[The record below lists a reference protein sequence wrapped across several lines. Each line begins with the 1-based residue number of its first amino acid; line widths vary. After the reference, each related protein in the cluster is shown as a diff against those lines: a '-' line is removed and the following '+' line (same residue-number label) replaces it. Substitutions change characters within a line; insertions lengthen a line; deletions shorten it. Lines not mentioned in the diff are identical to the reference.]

1 MSGQEEIIGALANLE
16 GITAQYDDV
25 IKAESDLARQECA
38 LVSAEHL
45 QAEFVRL
52 AADNRLL
59 NIGIIGRVKAGKSSL
74 LNSVFFN
81 GESILPK
88 AATPMTASLTVMTY
102 GDTFSATVEYYSASD
117 IDEIKRLHD
126 EYEGILQPKIEAHK
140 KVIEERAKKKGES
153 LNPADTAAKAK
164 RLAEGEI
171 KNERLSSSFGHYELM
186 AASGKLAEM
195 RTHGTEEIIEAKNLN
210 ELMGQLNNYVGSGGA
225 LMPFTRNAVIR
236 LPMDSLRDIQVVDTP
251 GINDPVAS
259 RTERTNEYLSKCDV
273 VFIVSPSGQFTSS
286 EDVNLMDRLS
296 SKEGVRELYFVGSQV
311 DNQLY
316 GNPGE
321 ESGWNLHKALDAIRS
336 DLSGHAAQTLASLK
350 QSSPEVGDLFDQ
362 LVRDG
367 KERVIVTSALC
378 HAMLLR
384 FNERASWDSGM
395 NHVWGLL
402 SEHYPDYFGSEGSAK
417 TNLEKLSGV
426 DIVSAKI
433 AGARKGKDAI
443 IAAKQADYLEGQAK
457 NIASFREKLKSA
469 IVNKID
475 VLNNTDLKT
484 VQAQVKNLK
493 QMSSKVSN
501 AIDGTFEDCVD
512 DFKVDLRNTIIQKSK
527 VLFEESK
534 GSVND
539 AEKTESR
546 SYTYSTGWWI
556 FKTHHVGHEEV
567 TTIRAGAVKNTLNN
581 LINDLRDNLI
591 NSVEAAK
598 IAWKK
603 SVQQKIT
610 RALMEAV
617 GDDVDIIDFEMLK
630 TALRRMVGNLEL
642 PDFDISSHAFTN
654 SQTGNLEGSEAES
667 FISEAQAYQGQ
678 LRTYYSKQTNDF
690 VNALEKSAKR
700 EQMSGMILG
709 DISAQLETLEKEL
722 GNKKLTLQRLDKCL
736 KALQE
741 LG

>member
-1 MSGQEEIIGALANLE
+1 MSGQEEIIGALAKLE

-38 LVSAEHL
+38 LVSADHL
-45 QAEFVRL
+45 RAEFVRL
-52 AADNRLL
+52 AAEDRLL

-81 GESILPK
+81 GESVLPK

-117 IDEIKRLHD
+117 IDEIKRFHD
-126 EYEGILQPKIEAHK
+126 EYKEFLQPKIEAHK
-140 KVIEERAKKKGES
+140 KDIEERAKKKGES
-153 LNPADTAAKAK
+153 LNPADIAAKAK
-164 RLAEGEI
+164 RLAVGDI
-171 KNERLSSSFGHYELM
+171 KNKRLSSSFDHYERM

-195 RTHGTEEIIEAKNLN
+195 QHHGTEEIIEAKNLT

-225 LMPFTRNAVIR
+225 LMPFTRNVVIR

-259 RTERTNEYLSKCDV
+259 RTEHTNKYLSKCDV
-273 VFIVSPSGQFTSS
+273 VFIVCPAGQFTSS

-296 SKEGVRELYFVGSQV
+296 SKDGVRELYLVASQV

-316 GNPGE
+316 GNDGE
-321 ESGWNLHKALDAIRS
+321 ESGWNLPKTLDAIRS
-336 DLSGHAAQTLASLK
+336 ALSDHAVETLAALK
-350 QSSPEVGDLFDQ
+350 QSNPEVGDLFDQ

-367 KERVIVTSALC
+367 KERVIITSALC

-384 FNERASWDSGM
+384 FNERASWDGDM
-395 NHVWGLL
+395 NHVGKLL
-402 SEHYPDYFGSEGSAK
+402 SECYLDYFDNGASAK
-417 TNLEKLSGV
+417 SNLEKLSGV
-426 DIVSAKI
+426 GVVSEKI
-433 AGARKGKDAI
+433 SLVRSQKDAI
-443 IAAKQADYLEGQAK
+443 IAKKQADYLAGQAK
-457 NIASFREKLKSA
+457 NITDFREKLTSA

-484 VQAQVKNLK
+484 VQAQIKKNK

-512 DFKVDLRNTIIQKSK
+512 DFKVELRNTITQKSK
-527 VLFEESK
+527 VLFEESR
-534 GSVND
+534 GNVNE
-539 AEKTESR
+539 AEKTVTKT
-546 SYTYSTGWWI
+546 SYYETGWWI
-556 FKTHHVGHEEV
+556 FKKQHSYNYEV
-567 TTIRAGAVKNTLNN
+567 TTIRAGAIKNTLNN
-581 LINDLRDNLI
+581 LVNDLQDNLI
-591 NSVEAAK
+591 NSVETAK
-598 IAWKK
+598 NDWKK

-617 GDDVDIIDFEMLK
+617 GDEVDLVDFEMLK
-630 TALRRMVGNLEL
+630 KALRHMVGNLEL
-642 PDFDISSHAFTN
+642 PAFDISSHAFTS
-654 SQTGNLEGSEAES
+654 SQTGTLEDDEAER
-667 FISEAQAYQGQ
+667 FISEAQTYLGE

-700 EQMSGMILG
+700 EKMSGMILG

-722 GNKKLTLQRLDKCL
+722 GNKNLTLDRLNKC
-736 KALQE
+736 KNALE
-741 LG
+741 EA